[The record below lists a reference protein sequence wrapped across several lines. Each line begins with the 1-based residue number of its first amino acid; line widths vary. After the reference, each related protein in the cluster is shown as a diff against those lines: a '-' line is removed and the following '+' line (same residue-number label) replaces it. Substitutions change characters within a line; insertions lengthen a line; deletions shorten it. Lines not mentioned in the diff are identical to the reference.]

1 MLTNECKM
9 DEVWNI
15 CYKGHVTCLTYHSIQ
30 ATAELPCICHILP
43 VSVKAGGIF
52 RFINPF
58 FYQGTGNLHENRFL
72 DRFWWLWTQW
82 RSWTTIS
89 EMNRKNHLAFLI
101 LFDSPSAIYFY
112 WMLNILL
119 IVTNWL
125 RHFEVSWLTLSDK
138 PQYKPWVWN
147 SSHRMNYTSST
158 TRRYRGSIKWY
169 N

>member
-1 MLTNECKM
+1 M

-89 EMNRKNHLAFLI
+89 EMNRKNHLAFLT

-112 WMLNILL
+112 WMLKILL
-119 IVTNWL
+119 ILTNWL
-125 RHFEVSWLTLSDK
+125 RHFRRGKQRLPERLVLCNPVLKRDERCNENCNWTK
-138 PQYKPWVWN
+138 
-147 SSHRMNYTSST
+147 
-158 TRRYRGSIKWY
+158 TR
-169 N
+169 